1 MSDDI
6 KHGVEKALGKVKEG
20 IGRATGDRSLEN
32 QGNRDQA
39 KADLGKAADDV
50 KDAVRGDR

>member
-20 IGRATGDRSLEN
+20 VGRATGDRSLER
-32 QGNRDQA
+32 QGDRDQA
-39 KADLGKAADDV
+39 KADLGKAVDKA